1 MDKQQQPGIAF
12 NNIFLKELVF
22 FRKPDSLQKPQLSIN
37 IEANASV
44 SPNKDKLNLEM
55 ICEVKE
61 KDALF
66 DIKCVMIG
74 MFSKITG
81 SENMEL
87 DEFAKYNGPALMFPY
102 IRETIASTTVKA
114 GIPPV
119 IIPPVNLQ
127 AIKSK
132 QN

>member
-1 MDKQQQPGIAF
+1 MDKQQQPGIIF
-12 NNIFLKELVF
+12 NNIILKELAF
-22 FRKPDSLQKPQLSIN
+22 SRKPDLLQKPHLSIN
-37 IEANASV
+37 IEATASI

-55 ICEVKE
+55 LCEVKE
-61 KDALF
+61 KDTLF

-74 MFSKITG
+74 MFSKIDG

-87 DEFAKYNGPALMFPY
+87 DEFAKYSGPALMFPY
-102 IRETIASTTVKA
+102 LRETIASTTVKA

-127 AIKSK
+127 AIKNK